1 VQKGTAPP
9 NPGVRGW
16 WPGVRDPSCLRS
28 RIERAPAGRSSRRCA
43 QCAIYRPSLSR
54 RPLDSAAPALSHL
67 LRNHVPELSGDV
79 LLYGERINKH
89 LDGETVAPM
98 SLPSDVLAALDVH
111 AEHVRQ
117 VAAQCAEKAGAL

>member
-1 VQKGTAPP
+1 
-9 NPGVRGW
+9 
-16 WPGVRDPSCLRS
+16 
-28 RIERAPAGRSSRRCA
+28 
-43 QCAIYRPSLSR
+43 
-54 RPLDSAAPALSHL
+54 
-67 LRNHVPELSGDV
+67 VPELSGDV